1 MALYLGNKKQ
11 KIIVD
16 NKIVNLIVPSVM
28 EIFNGVK
35 LLSFDKYTLTDK
47 NGRILTAK
55 EDK

>member
-1 MALYLGNKKQ
+1 MALYLGNKKT
-11 KIIVD
+11 KIVVD